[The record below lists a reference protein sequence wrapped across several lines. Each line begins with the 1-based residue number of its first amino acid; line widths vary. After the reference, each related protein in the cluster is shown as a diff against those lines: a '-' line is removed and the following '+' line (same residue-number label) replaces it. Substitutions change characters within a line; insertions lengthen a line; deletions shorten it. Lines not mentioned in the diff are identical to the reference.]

1 MIRIKASPEKVWNAI
16 MISPAIPMELKN
28 ALRDRKTGQKLNVSM
43 SAGGRRATLTVNL
56 LTIEPFREVR
66 WKGYLWIPG
75 LFDGKHS
82 FEIRT
87 DTEGVTLLV
96 RREIFSGLLIPFL
109 LGTLSA
115 TKHEFETMNAAIR
128 DEAGRGTT

>member
-1 MIRIKASPEKVWNAI
+1 
-16 MISPAIPMELKN
+16 
-28 ALRDRKTGQKLNVSM
+28 
-43 SAGGRRATLTVNL
+43 LTAN
-56 LTIEPFREVR
+56 
-66 WKGYLWIPG
+66 
-75 LFDGKHS
+75 S

-87 DTEGVTLLV
+87 ATEGVTLLV
-96 RREIFSGLLIPFL
+96 QREIFSGLLIPFL

>member
-1 MIRIKASPEKVWNAI
+1 

-43 SAGGRRATLTVNL
+43 SAGGKRATLTVKL
-56 LTIEPFREVR
+56 LTIASFREVR

-75 LFDGKHS
+75 LFDGEHS

-87 DTEGVTLLV
+87 DTGGVTLLV
-96 RREIFSGLLIPFL
+96 RREIFSGLLIPFFS
-109 LGTLSA
+109 GTLSA
-115 TKHEFETMNAAIR
+115 TKHEFETMDAAIR
-128 DEAGRGTT
+128 DEAGRGTI

>member
-1 MIRIKASPEKVWNAI
+1 
-16 MISPAIPMELKN
+16 
-28 ALRDRKTGQKLNVSM
+28 M
-43 SAGGRRATLTVNL
+43 SAGGRGATLTLKL
-56 LTIEPFREVR
+56 LTLEPFREVR

-75 LFDGKHS
+75 LFYGEHS

-87 DTEGVTLLV
+87 DMEGVTLLV
-96 RREIFSGLLIPFL
+96 RRGIFTGLLLPFL

-128 DEAGRGTT
+128 DEAERGTT